1 MSPVSPCGE
10 GEGEGEGEEEGEWE
24 GEEEGVRVLGTM
36 DVDHCGR
43 SVDEEERPDQNER
56 ATEQN
61 FHPERQNRRD
71 VF

>member
-1 MSPVSPCGE
+1 MVSPCGE
-10 GEGEGEGEEEGEWE
+10 DEGEWE

-43 SVDEEERPDQNER
+43 RVDEEERPDQNER

-61 FHPERQNRRD
+61 LHPEIAEMFLLIELDSLSNR
-71 VF
+71 